1 VLTLGLVIL
10 TVVVAEVPGNGC
22 GRWPYR
28 ATATAAIR

>member
-10 TVVVAEVPGNGC
+10 TVAVAEMPGNGR

-28 ATATAAIR
+28 ATATAAM